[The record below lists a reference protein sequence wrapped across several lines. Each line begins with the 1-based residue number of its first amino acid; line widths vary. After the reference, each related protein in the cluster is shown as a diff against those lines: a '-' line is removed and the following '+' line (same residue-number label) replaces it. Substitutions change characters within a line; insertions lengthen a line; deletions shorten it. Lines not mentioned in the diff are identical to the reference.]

1 MNASGKNF
9 TMTYL
14 PCTTGVCCT
23 SPLLRLTFYVTS
35 AEKYPVL
42 GEGDGLELLV
52 IHSLGH
58 KVWCLCT
65 NKRPLQEAYYQ

>member
-1 MNASGKNF
+1 
-9 TMTYL
+9 MTYL
-14 PCTTGVCCT
+14 PCRTRLRYASCLL
-23 SPLLRLTFYVTS
+23 PLTLDIASV
-35 AEKYPVL
+35 EKYPVL

-65 NKRPLQEAYYQ
+65 NKRALQEK